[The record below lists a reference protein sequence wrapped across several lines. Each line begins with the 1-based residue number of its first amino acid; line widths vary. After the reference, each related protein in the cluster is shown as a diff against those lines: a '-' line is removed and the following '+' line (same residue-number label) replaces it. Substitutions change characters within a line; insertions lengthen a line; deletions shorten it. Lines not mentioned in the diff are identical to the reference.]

1 MRTNEFK
8 LRSEIVKRMIHNRK
22 QTVKEVAS
30 FLGIRDL
37 YIYLSDVKIACISSP
52 NLTKLAKH
60 LDVAEIE
67 IADKYVPKESGF
79 NKSKKPM
86 KVKQSENEQ
95 LQHVKLIEESSIPST
110 PLVEV
115 PKPKTSFYGKDKFG
129 EDKLLFRIEN
139 GNAVIY
145 IEGYIKLE
153 KIHEAVPDVK
163 TWVKAISGKT

>member
-8 LRSEIVKRMIHNRK
+8 LRSEVVKRMIHDRK

-30 FLGIRDL
+30 LLEIRDL

-52 NLTKLAKH
+52 NLTNLAKH
-60 LDVAEIE
+60 LDVEEIE
-67 IADKYVPKESGF
+67 IADKYVPKPSGF

-86 KVKQSENEQ
+86 KVIQRKNEP

-115 PKPKTSFYGKDKFG
+115 PRPKTSFYGKDKFG
-129 EDKLLFRIEN
+129 EDKLLFRVEK

-145 IEGYIKLE
+145 LEEYVKLE
-153 KIHEAVPDVK
+153 RIHEAVSDVK
-163 TWVKAISGKT
+163 AWGRAICGNP